1 MILEFS
7 SSNYKSIKNDIT
19 LSMMSTKD
27 KEHSEILLEY
37 GNRNVLPIISI
48 YGANG
53 SGKTNI
59 INSLAYFKFIVC
71 NSNNFQPGDRIPF
84 FPHKLKKDFNSEFRI
99 QIVVDKIRYAYG
111 FSVNNQEIEK
121 EYLYH
126 FKNNKQAKIFERMK
140 DDFYFG
146 KEYTKDLKEV
156 KDKMNKNNKL
166 FLSIVA
172 NWINNE
178 DIIRVFRYIKE
189 NIVINSNIQNEEW
202 LEYTLK
208 NIKESDKYKETFILF
223 LRSLDINITDINVDI
238 KNIKMNYEDLPA
250 DMPEELKML
259 ISNSEGV
266 KRDVKLRYD
275 DLEID
280 LNEDS
285 RGINKLFEISGQLD
299 ILDKGKVLVYDELE
313 TSLHPIIVKH
323 IVKLFKNKDINKNNA
338 QLIFTTHDT
347 NLLDLDLLRRDQIW
361 LTERNQESKSTEIYS
376 LSDLKNI
383 RSDENIENGYIR
395 GKYGAIPFITNN
407 LNNYK

>member
-7 SSNYKSIKNDIT
+7 CNNYKSIKNDIN
-19 LSMMSTKD
+19 LSMISTKD
-27 KEHSEILLEY
+27 KEHSDILLEY
-37 GNRNVLPIISI
+37 ANRGVLPIVAI

-99 QIVVDKIRYAYG
+99 QIVVDEIRYAYG
-111 FSVNNQEIEK
+111 FSVNNKEVEK

-126 FKNNKQAKIFERMK
+126 FKKNKQAKVFERIK
-140 DDFYFG
+140 DEFTFG

-156 KDKMNKNNKL
+156 KNKMNKNNKL
-166 FLSIVA
+166 FLSVVA
-172 NWINNE
+172 NWINDE
-178 DIIRVFRYIKE
+178 DVIRVFRYIKE
-189 NIVINSNIQNEEW
+189 NIVINSDIHNEGW

-208 NIKESDKYKETFILF
+208 NIKESERYKEVFISF
-223 LRSLDINITDINVDI
+223 LKSIDVGITDINVDI
-238 KNIKMNYEDLPA
+238 ENVKMNYEDLPV
-250 DMPEELKML
+250 DMPEEIKMF
-259 ISNSEGV
+259 ISNSEGI

-275 DLEID
+275 DLEVD

-285 RGINKLFEISGQLD
+285 RGVNKLFEIGGPLLD
-299 ILDKGKVLVYDELE
+299 ILSEGKILVYDELE
-313 TSLHPIIVKH
+313 TSLHPIIVKY
-323 IVKLFKNKDINKNNA
+323 IIELFKNKNINNRNA

-361 LTERNQESKSTEIYS
+361 LTERDRESKSTDIYS
-376 LSDLKNI
+376 LSNLKNI

-395 GKYGAIPFITNN
+395 GKYGAIPFINSN
-407 LNNYK
+407 LTI